1 MICLF
6 FPEIKKVD
14 QVKKLVANLHDKKY
28 IHKKS
33 ETIIKSRNSFEKK

>member
-14 QVKKLVANLHDKKY
+14 QVKKLVANLHDKKIY
-28 IHKKS
+28 S
-33 ETIIKSRNSFEKK
+33 